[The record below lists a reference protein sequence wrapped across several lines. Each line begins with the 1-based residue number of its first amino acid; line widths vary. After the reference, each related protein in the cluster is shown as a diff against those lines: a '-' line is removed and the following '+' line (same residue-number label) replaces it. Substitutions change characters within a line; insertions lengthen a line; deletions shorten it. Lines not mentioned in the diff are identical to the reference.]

1 MDVSSLRDVKI
12 LVEPPIVIRNE
23 TASII
28 CYRDMQG
35 APVYSVKWYRGNH
48 EFYRYTPQETPSTK
62 EFGLLGIYVDTNRS
76 DGEQVVL
83 RRLDLSLAGNFSCE
97 VTADTSFTT
106 AIAYKFIDVIAIPLY
121 PPILM
126 AEKERYQPGE
136 LLRANC
142 TSSPAKPP
150 ANLTIYIN
158 DEPHRSSETSF
169 QPSESGLYSTSV
181 AVELKVT
188 PDLFPSGRLR
198 VTCNATMYNVY
209 NESAKL
215 DFFTPDTDPRPE
227 RITLN
232 GQATKNFTSWLLLL
246 FLLLLPMV
254 FSQDY
259 RDFNEDTFGEVGNN
273 YEEFDGTMYFERNPK
288 HPFLSLIGP

>member
-1 MDVSSLRDVKI
+1 
-12 LVEPPIVIRNE
+12 
-23 TASII
+23 
-28 CYRDMQG
+28 MQG

-62 EFGLLGIYVDTNRS
+62 EFGLLGIYVD
-76 DGEQVVL
+76 VVL

-198 VTCNATMYNVY
+198 VTCNATILSVNFQTGVLAICK
-209 NESAKL
+209 SV
-215 DFFTPDTDPRPE
+215 
-227 RITLN
+227 TLN